1 MILPAGPEHGG
12 PAWVERT
19 WWDVVEGDVV
29 RPPGT
34 DLRFVVAHASRAPWH
49 VHPAANEYRPNEMPA
64 EWTDIRVR
72 FQDGDAVSELRSMR
86 PDAPVEIML
95 DAEELAAIETLG
107 WENRVRMADTAPNP
121 GDAR

>member
-19 WWDVVEGDVV
+19 WADVVDGDTV

-34 DLRFVVAHASRAPWH
+34 DLSFMVNGPVIRAPWH

-64 EWTDIRVR
+64 EWSEIRVR
-72 FQDGDAVSELRSMR
+72 FVGDPELRFMR
-86 PDAPVEIML
+86 PDAPVEIL
-95 DAEELAAIETLG
+95 LAPSELAAIEALG
-107 WENRVRMADTAPNP
+107 WENRVRMTS
-121 GDAR
+121 